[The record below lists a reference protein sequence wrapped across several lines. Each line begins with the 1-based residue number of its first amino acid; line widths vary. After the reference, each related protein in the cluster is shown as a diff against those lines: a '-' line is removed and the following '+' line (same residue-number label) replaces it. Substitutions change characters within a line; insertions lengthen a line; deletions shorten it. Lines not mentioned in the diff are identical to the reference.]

1 MSVAV
6 RNRSKPAEEL
16 FTGARSAGPRTG
28 TTRHAQRDTVLS
40 PRFYTTNFKAMGRID
55 VSAVRGEWDE
65 LIAEFR
71 HDVNRDHFAQKP
83 EFDPVATPIAE
94 PLHEEFIDF
103 LVSSL
108 TAEFSGCLLYA
119 EIKKRVTNPDF
130 RTLFGFMSRDEAR
143 HAGFINETLKD
154 FDIGVDL
161 GFLKKAKK
169 YVYFRPKFIF
179 YATYLS
185 EKIGY
190 ARYITIYRQLERHP
204 EKRFHPIFAWFLK
217 WCNDE
222 FRHGDAF
229 ALLMRAEPRVLRGVN
244 RLWIRFFLLAVFA
257 TMYVRDHARPELHL
271 NEEFL
276 PEHLQFLKSFLT
288 KKPMNL
294 LFPASVTLST
304 IIATLLFRRAFAA
317 DATAFGAT
325 GFTFLGT
332 MMALA
337 ILEHWFLVLPLPA
350 AALWSWGL
358 HSRAARQPFDVEVV
372 AGFLGAGKT
381 TFLRRRLGEGGASP
395 RTVVLVND
403 FSSIGIDG
411 SLLSGRGADV
421 VELPNGC
428 ICCSLRQDLAAQL
441 QDMVG
446 RWAPERVLIEP
457 SGVADVAALLGVLE
471 RAELKPLVKR
481 LSVCVVVDAAAFLG
495 DYARRPEYFAAQARL
510 APMFIVNKTDL
521 VAPAE
526 YAVVETTLRALNPQ
540 AAIFPASW
548 GAVENAA
555 LAQASVTRFQ
565 AAPEEHDAAE
575 HRHEHEPAALG
586 LTSWGTVLK
595 HPCDPEGLR
604 ALLDAVA
611 RGTYGPV
618 ERVKGIARAG
628 SGWVHFDVA
637 GGRASMMAFA
647 PGENEQPR
655 VVAIGRAVDEVR
667 LEAAFAACSALAGG

>member
-1 MSVAV
+1 MSRYAFPALYALFVWWFSTGVIIYLDGLPRRTFRWSMLGATVVLVVSVWGMARSGLDTSIGGAYAAFTYGLLAWGWQEISFYMGFVTGSRGAPCPEGCGGWRHFGHAVQTSLYHEIAIIICALIVVAV
-6 RNRSKPAEEL
+6 SWGAPNQIGTWTFMVLWWMHQSAKLNVFLGVRN
-16 FTGARSAGPRTG
+16 
-28 TTRHAQRDTVLS
+28 
-40 PRFYTTNFKAMGRID
+40 
-55 VSAVRGEWDE
+55 
-65 LIAEFR
+65 
-71 HDVNRDHFAQKP
+71 
-83 EFDPVATPIAE
+83 
-94 PLHEEFIDF
+94 
-103 LVSSL
+103 
-108 TAEFSGCLLYA
+108 
-119 EIKKRVTNPDF
+119 
-130 RTLFGFMSRDEAR
+130 
-143 HAGFINETLKD
+143 
-154 FDIGVDL
+154 
-161 GFLKKAKK
+161 
-169 YVYFRPKFIF
+169 
-179 YATYLS
+179 
-185 EKIGY
+185 
-190 ARYITIYRQLERHP
+190 
-204 EKRFHPIFAWFLK
+204 
-217 WCNDE
+217 
-222 FRHGDAF
+222 
-229 ALLMRAEPRVLRGVN
+229 
-244 RLWIRFFLLAVFA
+244 
-257 TMYVRDHARPELHL
+257 L

-304 IIATLLFRRAFAA
+304 VIATLLFRRAFAA
-317 DATAFGAT
+317 DASAFAAT

-358 HSRAARQPFDVEVV
+358 RSRGARQPFDVEVV

-381 TFLRRRLGEGGASP
+381 TFLRRRLGEGEAGP

-403 FSSIGIDG
+403 FSAIGIDG

-441 QDMVG
+441 QDIVR
-446 RWAPERVLIEP
+446 RWAPQRVLIEP

-471 RAELKPLVKR
+471 RAELKALVKSLR
-481 LSVCVVVDAAAFLG
+481 VCVVINAAAFLG

-510 APMFIVNKTDL
+510 APAFIVNKIDL

-526 YAVVETTLRALNPQ
+526 YAIVETTLRGLNPR

-548 GAVENAA
+548 GAVEDAA
-555 LAQASVTRFQ
+555 LAKASLMRFQ
-565 AAPEEHDAAE
+565 PAEESDEADRRHNHD
-575 HRHEHEPAALG
+575 PATLG
-586 LTSWGTVLK
+586 LTSWGALLK
-595 HPCDPEGLR
+595 YPCDPESLR

-611 RGTYGPV
+611 RGAFGPV

-637 GGRASMMAFA
+637 GGQASMMAFA

-655 VVAIGRAVDEVR
+655 VVAIGRVVDEIG
-667 LEAAFAACSALAGG
+667 LEAAFAACSALASG